1 MKMTDREL
9 RDVVAVSI
17 IGYFEEVKGERLA
30 DDEYGALAKW
40 VDAEDFEETLEVI
53 RANSI

>member
-17 IGYFEEVKGERLA
+17 IGYLDEIKGERLSA
-30 DDEYGALAKW
+30 EECGVLAKW
-40 VDAEDFEETLEVI
+40 IDAEDFEETLEVV

>member
-17 IGYFEEVKGERLA
+17 IGYLEEIKNKRLSA
-30 DDEYGALAKW
+30 EECGALAKW
-40 VDAEDFEETLEVI
+40 IDAEDFEETLEVV
-53 RANSI
+53 RVNSI

>member
-17 IGYFEEVKGERLA
+17 IGYLEEIKKERLSV
-30 DDEYGALAKW
+30 EECSVLAKW
-40 VDAEDFEETLEVI
+40 IDVEDFEETLEVV

>member
-17 IGYFEEVKGERLA
+17 IGYLEEIKRERLSA
-30 DDEYGALAKW
+30 EECSVLAKW
-40 VDAEDFEETLEVI
+40 IDAEDFEETLEVV
-53 RANSI
+53 RVNSI

>member
-17 IGYFEEVKGERLA
+17 IGYFEEVRGERLH
-30 DDEYGALAKW
+30 DNEYGALAKW